1 MPKEPIQIRLAS
13 VYVPF
18 VGTINTKE
26 NTFNARVDVDMMWPA
41 TAEDLKNFAADEK
54 HYKPSFNPDLVVQN
68 AANLNLRQIPGVNAN
83 PYTIKMASKE
93 NFVRVRCEGSFICS
107 FELTRFPFDIQDLKM
122 SFALSFVDA
131 SEAVLVVSPEA
142 TSFVCLT
149 RYTALTEWVFVRLA
163 AFSEIKEGFSY
174 ATASL
179 IVKRKPD
186 IYLKKLGVFAVVPNY
201 GTLLA
206 FAHDAYGEQIRVLLT
221 MMLALTA
228 ILFVLQN
235 MVSCVKYIFFRSGL

>member
-1 MPKEPIQIRLAS
+1 
-13 VYVPF
+13 
-18 VGTINTKE
+18 
-26 NTFNARVDVDMMWPA
+26 
-41 TAEDLKNFAADEK
+41 
-54 HYKPSFNPDLVVQN
+54 
-68 AANLNLRQIPGVNAN
+68 
-83 PYTIKMASKE
+83 
-93 NFVRVRCEGSFICS
+93 
-107 FELTRFPFDIQDLKM
+107 M

-206 FAHDAYGEQIRVLLT
+206 FAHDTYGEQIRVLLT

-235 MVSCVKYIFFRSGL
+235 MVSCVKCIFRRSGILFSYTHKNLTSFLSGSFPMPQRLLGSTSSSWALSLLFS